1 MSASSDVR
9 LLDVFR
15 GQPKAVWITAF
26 AAVIAFM
33 GIGLVDPILRSI
45 AESLDAGPEQVTLLF
60 SSYLGVQVVAMLVTG
75 AFSAR
80 FGAKRTVVTGLAL
93 IVLATLACALA
104 NSVVQLVA
112 LRAVWGLGN
121 ALFIA
126 TALSVIVG
134 AASGGQQA
142 AILLYEAALGIGLS
156 TGPLLGALLGHLSWR
171 GPFAGTAVL
180 MAAAL
185 VLAVGF
191 LPADEGTGNRH
202 KVTLLDPLRALRHG
216 ALLRT
221 SIGSA
226 LYTAA
231 FFTVLAWS
239 PFVLEYGAIA
249 VGLVFFGWGLCV
261 AVAGVTLAPRLA
273 NRMGELGGTV
283 LAVLLYAA
291 LLAVMT
297 IDNKTVLIVAIV
309 VSGLASGLLNTL
321 FTGSAMSVSPV
332 PRPVASAGYNF
343 CRWLGGALA
352 ATLVS
357 HVATWFGSPQA
368 PFAVGAVACLVSA
381 ALLAVGLRSRGE
393 DPHRV
398 PDEAAVVGEEF

>member
-1 MSASSDVR
+1 MSASTDVR
-9 LLDVFR
+9 LLEVFK
-15 GQPKAVWITAF
+15 GQPRAVWITAF

-45 AESLDAGPEQVTLLF
+45 AEALDAGPEQVTLLF
-60 SSYLGVQVVAMLVTG
+60 SSYLGVQVIAMLITG

-104 NSVVQLVA
+104 GSVVQLVA

-180 MAAAL
+180 MAIAL
-185 VLAVGF
+185 VLSVGF
-191 LPADEGTGNRH
+191 LPSEDRRSREPV
-202 KVTLLDPLRALRHG
+202 KLLDPLRALRHG

-239 PFVLEYGAIA
+239 PFVLEFGAIA
-249 VGLVFFGWGLCV
+249 VGLVFFGWGICV

-273 NRMGELGGTV
+273 DRLGELGGTV
-283 LAVLLYAA
+283 LAVLMYAA
-291 LLAVMT
+291 LLAIMT
-297 IDNKTVLIVAIV
+297 IDDKAVLIVAIV

-321 FTGSAMSVSPV
+321 FTGSAMSVSKA

-357 HVATWFGSPQA
+357 HVASWFGSPQA
-368 PFAVGAVACLVSA
+368 PFAVGAVACLA
-381 ALLAVGLRSRGE
+381 AAGLLALGLRSGRT
-393 DPHRV
+393 DPHEV
-398 PDEAAVVGEEF
+398 PREAAAVGEEF